1 MEAELYNLYVEK
13 LLNEVVELT
22 KTKLILSAQ
31 LEFQQKNNGKLNERI
46 SELETALDKAKSK
59 TKKTDGDF

>member
-59 TKKTDGDF
+59 TKKTEGDF

>member
-31 LEFQQKNNGKLNERI
+31 LEFQQKNNGKLNEKI

>member
-59 TKKTDGDF
+59 PKKTDGDF